1 MDDKRE
7 NLQDNDINT
16 AFSLTKPSA
25 PRSGPQEVC
34 SAIPAMSKSATS
46 AFSIHSWLAARS
58 NKSQLQQKT
67 NIIVQK
73 ELDITA
79 VVEPSKIKKKWERT
93 KTEHCNSGAL
103 DCKLGRHKS

>member
-1 MDDKRE
+1 M
-7 NLQDNDINT
+7 
-16 AFSLTKPSA
+16 P
-25 PRSGPQEVC
+25 GPQEVS

-73 ELDITA
+73 ELAITA
-79 VVEPSKIKKKWERT
+79 VMEARGHLKSKINGRGPKQSIATLELSTVNWGDTRLNYGNKKII
-93 KTEHCNSGAL
+93 GL
-103 DCKLGRHKS
+103 